1 VTAIGT
7 RRYRRRSGLGG
18 LEDDGVPTRGQA
30 SRSNEDAINS
40 LYSLLPPPEDLALI
54 KLEIEEFLQYL
65 NDPIS
70 RRIMILKVESHTNK
84 EIADLLDLN
93 ERTIER
99 RVATIRDHYFRY
111 HHKDPK

>member
-1 VTAIGT
+1 MTAIGT

-40 LYSLLPPPEDLALI
+40 LYSILPPPEDLALI

-65 NDPIS
+65 DDPIS

-99 RVATIRDHYFRY
+99 RVATIRDH
-111 HHKDPK
+111 